1 MPTPVTPASE
11 QAPTPA
17 AGSAPQGA
25 RRRRPRLRVALAAA
39 LLAICVSA
47 PTAYASLDERPAP
60 RAGAGAAAAERGRA
74 YVETRLFFGTGNPD
88 GGPPVTD
95 GEFRAFVDKHVTPR
109 FPEGLTIQAGR
120 GQWRDK
126 RGVIE
131 RERSYELTLFY
142 PTSKAAS
149 HDAAIQR
156 VRALY
161 QRLHNQE
168 SVLRTDE
175 RTRADF

>member
-1 MPTPVTPASE
+1 M
-11 QAPTPA
+11 
-17 AGSAPQGA
+17 
-25 RRRRPRLRVALAAA
+25 RVALAAA
-39 LLAICVSA
+39 AVLAASVSA
-47 PTAYASLDERPAP
+47 PVAYASLDEGPAP
-60 RAGAGAAAAERGRA
+60 RAGASAATERGKA
-74 YVETRLFFGTGNPD
+74 YVETRLFFGTDDPD

-95 GEFRAFVDKHVTPR
+95 RQFRAFVDRHVTPR
-109 FPEGLTIQAGR
+109 FPAGLTIQDGR

-131 RERSYELTLFY
+131 RERSYELTVFY
-142 PTSKAAS
+142 PSSEAAS
-149 HDAAIQR
+149 QDADIQR

-161 QRLHNQE
+161 QRLYNQE